1 MLQQIDR
8 DVRRRALWSMHP
20 PLVCVNMRQFKA
32 KFNVTSDNAWIA
44 EIVQATKGKFLCTN
58 PALVDALCDANVF
71 YTLTGKESVIT
82 S

>member
-1 MLQQIDR
+1 MLERQAK
-8 DVRRRALWSMHP
+8 RRALWAVHP
-20 PLVCVNMRQFKA
+20 PLVRVNMRQFKT
-32 KFNVTSDNAWIA
+32 KFKITSDNVWVS
-44 EIVQATKGKFLCTN
+44 EIVVATKGKFLCTN